1 MLPTPPLQ
9 SSDPLL
15 SGDAD
20 HCHGSNLSTTPY
32 SRVPTSPHPTL
43 HIMQFLTEDGAGKLQ
58 ETFDAASMF
67 RVRPG
72 QPAIT
77 ALTNLRQLKVRGPRV
92 QGG

>member
-1 MLPTPPLQ
+1 
-9 SSDPLL
+9 
-15 SGDAD
+15 
-20 HCHGSNLSTTPY
+20 
-32 SRVPTSPHPTL
+32 
-43 HIMQFLTEDGAGKLQ
+43 MQFLTEDGAGKLQ